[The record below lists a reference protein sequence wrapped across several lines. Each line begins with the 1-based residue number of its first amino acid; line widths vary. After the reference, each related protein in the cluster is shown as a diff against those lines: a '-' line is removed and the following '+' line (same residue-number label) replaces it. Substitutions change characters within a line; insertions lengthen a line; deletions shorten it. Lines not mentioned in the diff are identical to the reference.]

1 MAISKEVQYL
11 ANYYKVDAKAL
22 AALVKRLKALPVT
35 SRSIVSSGAFSV
47 DDAHIEALRDIDE
60 LLRGH
65 GVEYV
70 LTDNKRWAAYYV
82 NMGDTY
88 SPTVMIQTR
97 PRRSILVGRD
107 WGSYVERYDR

>member
-1 MAISKEVQYL
+1 MRLPRISNEVMRL
-11 ANYYKVDAKAL
+11 VGYYHGVEGHRL
-22 AALVKRLKALPVT
+22 AAAVKRLKAAPKGREDSPGSAL
-35 SRSIVSSGAFSV
+35 SV
-47 DDAHIEALRDIDE
+47 LAEIDA
-60 LLRGH
+60 LLQGH

-70 LTDNKRWAAYYV
+70 ETTNARWGAYYV

-107 WGSYVERYDR
+107 WGSYVERYDP